1 MELFQQTLKELFDEP
16 SGLKE
21 LAEEEEQKEKQQQQQ
36 QQQRESRRRHERRK
50 DKGKEVKCEEEKPA
64 DSSMSQ
70 EQIEQVSYVFPTL
83 LPKPVISNLILNNTA
98 IVFVEN
104 RKS

>member
-36 QQQRESRRRHERRK
+36 RESRRRHERRK
-50 DKGKEVKCEEEKPA
+50 DKGKEEKCEEEKPA

-83 LPKPVISNLILNNTA
+83 LPKPVISNLILNNMA

>member
-21 LAEEEEQKEKQQQQQ
+21 LAEEEAQKEKQQ
-36 QQQRESRRRHERRK
+36 QQQRESRRRHEGKK
-50 DKGKEVKCEEEKPA
+50 DKGKEEKCEEDKPA

-70 EQIEQVSYVFPTL
+70 EQIELVYFSFFASL
-83 LPKPVISNLILNNTA
+83 
-98 IVFVEN
+98 
-104 RKS
+104 